1 MKRTIFGIIL
11 AGSMIVIVT
20 WSIEINLIYFDCY
33 VIVSWAIKNDL
44 VYLRSILFGSMIMI
58 VSWAVGK

>member
-1 MKRTIFGIIL
+1 
-11 AGSMIVIVT
+11 MIVIVT

-58 VSWAVGK
+58 VSCAVGK